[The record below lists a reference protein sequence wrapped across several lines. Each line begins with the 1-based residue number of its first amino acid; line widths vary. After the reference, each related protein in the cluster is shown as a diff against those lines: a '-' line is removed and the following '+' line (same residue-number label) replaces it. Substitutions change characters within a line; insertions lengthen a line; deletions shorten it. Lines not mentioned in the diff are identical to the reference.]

1 MSISLRAL
9 LPALRRRWPWVVAAL
24 VLLFIASRVP
34 GWLFGPAVEAYRV
47 EARPLLANVVATGRV
62 ETPSRV
68 TVGSEIT
75 GTVVERP
82 VREGDRLAAGDVV
95 ARLSDDDERAKLEEA
110 RATLAQL
117 LERERPVDA
126 ATLVQAR
133 GAAEQAR
140 RDAARF
146 AELATKGLVARDR
159 AEQAAQARRVADAA
173 LAGAEAQARA
183 SGPGGSTERLLRDR
197 VATAEAALAQ
207 TVIRTR
213 VAGTVLR
220 RLAEPGDVVQ
230 AGRGIVEL
238 AREGD
243 LLVVAQV
250 DERNLDRLAEG
261 QSALVSADAFPS
273 QRLPARVVFIAP
285 AVHPQTGTVE
295 VRVEVPEPPATLRQ
309 DMTVSIDIEVGRRE
323 RALVLPIDAVD
334 ASDSAGPST
343 VLVVREGRVQR
354 VPVTLGLRGV
364 DRVEVLEGLTEGE
377 AVLPLAGAPADGA
390 RVRVAAAE

>member
-1 MSISLRAL
+1 MPTTLRSLTDI
-9 LPALRRRWPWVVAAL
+9 LRQRWR
-24 VLLFIASRVP
+24 VLLAIVVLVVLAARVP
-34 GWLFGPAVEAYRV
+34 GWFAGPVVEAYRV
-47 EARPLLANVVATGRV
+47 EARPLVANVVATGRV
-62 ETPSRV
+62 ETASRV
-68 TVGSEIT
+68 TIGSEIT

-82 VREGDRLAAGDVV
+82 VREGDRLAAGDIV
-95 ARLSDDDERAKLEEA
+95 ARLADDEERARRDEA
-110 RATLAQL
+110 RAALAQL
-117 LERERPVDA
+117 LERERVVDA
-126 ATLVQAR
+126 AALVQAR

-146 AELATKGLVARDR
+146 AELADKGLVARDR
-159 AEQAAQARRVADAA
+159 AEQATQARRVAEAA

-207 TVIRTR
+207 TVIRAR
-213 VAGTVLR
+213 VDGTVLR

-238 AREGD
+238 ARDGD

-261 QSALVSADAFPS
+261 QSALVSADAFPE

-285 AVHPQTGTVE
+285 AIDPQTGTVE

-309 DMTVSIDIEVGRRE
+309 DMTVSIDVDVGRRE

-334 ASDSAGPST
+334 TAGAGASPT
-343 VLVVREGRVQR
+343 VLVVREGRVAR

-364 DRVEVLEGLTEGE
+364 DRVEVLEGVSEGE
-377 AVLPLAGAPADGA
+377 AVLPIAGAPAVGA
-390 RVRVAAAE
+390 RVRIASAE

>member
-1 MSISLRAL
+1 MSTHARFLTD
-9 LPALRRRWPWVVAAL
+9 ALRQRWRVLLVIFVLAAL
-24 VLLFIASRVP
+24 ATRVP
-34 GWLFGPAVEAYRV
+34 GWIAGPVVDAYRV
-47 EARPLLANVVATGRV
+47 EARPLVANVVATGRV
-62 ETPSRV
+62 ETASRV
-68 TVGSEIT
+68 IVGSEIT

-95 ARLSDDDERAKLEEA
+95 ARLADEQERARLDEA
-110 RATLAQL
+110 RAALAQL
-117 LERERPVDA
+117 LERERIVDA

-133 GAAEQAR
+133 GAAEQSR

-146 AELATKGLVARDR
+146 AELADKGLVARDR
-159 AEQAAQARRVADAA
+159 AEQAVQARRVAEAA
-173 LAGAEAQARA
+173 LAAAEAQARA
-183 SGPGGSTERLLRDR
+183 TGPGGSSERLLRER
-197 VATAEAALAQ
+197 ITSAEAALAQ

-213 VAGTVLR
+213 VDGTVLR

-238 AREGD
+238 ARDGE

-261 QSALVSADAFPS
+261 QSALVSADAFPE

-285 AVHPQTGTVE
+285 AVDPQTGTVE

-309 DMTVSIDIEVGRRE
+309 DMTVSIDIDVGRRE

-334 ASDSAGPST
+334 TAVAGASPTAR
-343 VLVVREGRVQR
+343 VVREGRVAR

-364 DRVEVLEGLTEGE
+364 DRVEVLEGLAEGE
-377 AVLPLAGAPADGA
+377 AVLPVAGAPAEGA
-390 RVRVAAAE
+390 RVRVADAE

>member
-34 GWLFGPAVEAYRV
+34 GWVFGPVVEAYRV

-95 ARLSDDDERAKLEEA
+95 ARLADEDERARLDEA
-110 RATLAQL
+110 RAALAQL

-140 RDAARF
+140 RDAART
-146 AELATKGLVARDR
+146 AELAGKGLVARER
-159 AEQAAQARRVADAA
+159 AEQAEQARRVAEAA
-173 LAGAEAQARA
+173 LAAAEAQARA

-238 AREGD
+238 ARDGE

-261 QSALVSADAFPS
+261 QAALVSADAFPG
-273 QRLPARVVFIAP
+273 QRLPGRVAFIAP
-285 AVHPQTGTVE
+285 AVDPRTGTVE
-295 VRVEVPEPPATLRQ
+295 VRVEVPGPPATLRQ
-309 DMTVSIDIEVGRRE
+309 DMTASVDIEVGRRE
-323 RALVLPIDAVD
+323 LALVLPIDAVD
-334 ASDSAGPST
+334 ATDASGPPRA
-343 VLVVREGRVQR
+343 LVVRDGRVVR
-354 VPVTLGLRGV
+354 VPVTLGLRGI
-364 DRVEVLEGLTEGE
+364 DRVEVLDGLAEGE
-377 AVLPLAGAPADGA
+377 AVLPVAGAPAVGR
-390 RVRVAAAE
+390 RVRIAPVE